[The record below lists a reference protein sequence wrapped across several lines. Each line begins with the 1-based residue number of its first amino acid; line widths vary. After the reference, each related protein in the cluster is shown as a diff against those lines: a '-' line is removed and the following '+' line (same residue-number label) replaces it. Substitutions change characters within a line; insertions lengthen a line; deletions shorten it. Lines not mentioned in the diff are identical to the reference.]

1 MTQPRED
8 RPQLALIIASTREGR
23 FGPTIAQ
30 WFAGEVEEADAFN
43 LDIIDLALIE
53 VPTQP
58 FAASEAA
65 VRLRERIAAADAIVI
80 VTPEYN
86 HSFPGTLKNAIDVAR
101 NEWFAKPIA
110 FVSYGGMAGGLRAVE
125 HLRLVFAE
133 LHAVTIR
140 ETVSFHNA
148 HKAFRADGNRHDKR
162 ASQEAAARMQ
172 RQLTWW
178 AAALRSART
187 TSPYP
192 A

>member
-148 HKAFRADGNRHDKR
+148 HNAFREDGNRHDKR

-178 AAALRSART
+178 ATALRSART